1 MNERKLTKAE
11 LDKREDIIMNM
22 KKNKRSL
29 VKQYGKD
36 AEAVMYGRATN
47 MAKKQTKEMKNP
59 KLTELIKDALKNP
72 KAADLNKDGKL
83 SGYEKA
89 RGAAIEKNIKEED
102 IEEDYRPSLRAYNV
116 IDGKGNIVYK
126 HISRDAAIEKARERE
141 DYGFIATDNLAEA
154 NIGLADLQDIGYD
167 DGEYAFDKHFNKS
180 QLNNR
185 LDTKYYTRGFVQA
198 ITDSADSLLL
208 EGKGLGPLPSGEKRY
223 ADLSPGEM
231 KRVGIQY
238 DYEDIGQF
246 YLEGFGKEHTLT
258 SPQLGRLGKKIT
270 DKFYGGDIGKAYD
283 DVYKKSQNAAVN
295 RLASKGQLIN
305 PMTID
310 EAELPTSIIQKFANE
325 IKDAQGF
332 AKAMLGIYNAIQG
345 KEQKDY
351 SKNQKFGRVL
361 SLLKDLADDKA
372 EETVNEDFDIGHE
385 DNEPGMLKAELY
397 HIGSYAMELYQM
409 MDDLEGKGEVDFPS
423 WWQSKITTA
432 KNNISGAKHYLEFE
446 LKEPT
451 IDAVVDASIDVV
463 DEEIGQLGTDSDTGF
478 QASLYT
484 PNEMG
489 AAAVGRE
496 YASGAFEGI
505 AKKLAKQIKEGTPG
519 DPERFVG
526 SGGDEI
532 DSDSNINVTTDNP
545 AQDAGIGLGLEE
557 GKSKEEQLKIAYDAL
572 AKAEMSGDI
581 RKQELA
587 LAAIDLIKEPRD
599 GVKSAAAKLGMKSSH
614 VKEGL
619 NEAMD
624 GGQVFDYFTNK
635 GYVVKERRPDGYP
648 KKEGVEG
655 FQVTDRKDSGRRSDN
670 PQTVIFQYNPS
681 TDQFTISQM
690 SGYKIDQ
697 GPAMKAGM
705 KEMGMSSVAGID
717 SYITDGNYNPVNI
730 SAEGLKDIVDH
741 VMGGLS
747 REAKVQKDFYADR
760 GPTSGTVD
768 ERMGFDESFDSL
780 AKKLDKQKGIDKD
793 EAAKIAGKIANIKR
807 KGGGKGP
814 TAKQKKRM
822 AETIL
827 KQLKK

>member
-1 MNERKLTKAE
+1 MNERKLTKTE

-72 KAADLNKDGKL
+72 KKADLNKDGKL
-83 SGYEKA
+83 SDYEEN
-89 RGAAIEKNIKEED
+89 RSAAIEKNIKE
-102 IEEDYRPSLRAYNV
+102 ANV
-116 IDGKGNIVYK
+116 GL
-126 HISRDAAIEKARERE
+126 
-141 DYGFIATDNLAEA
+141 DNLE
-154 NIGLADLQDIGYD
+154 DIGYD
-167 DGEYAFDKHFNKS
+167 DGEYAFDMHFNKS

-198 ITDSADSLLL
+198 ITDSAGSLRL
-208 EGKGLGPLPSGEKRY
+208 EENATPRGE
-223 ADLSPGEM
+223 DFT
-231 KRVGIQY
+231 Y

-246 YLEGFGKEHTLT
+246 YLEGFGKEHTLNND
-258 SPQLGRLGKKIT
+258 QLGKLGKQIT
-270 DKFYGGDIGKAYD
+270 DRLYGGDIGKAYD
-283 DVYKKSQNAAVN
+283 TLVN
-295 RLASKGQLIN
+295 PHKN
-305 PMTID
+305 PYD
-310 EAELPTSIIQKFANE
+310 
-325 IKDAQGF
+325 IKED
-332 AKAMLGIYNAIQG
+332 
-345 KEQKDY
+345 
-351 SKNQKFGRVL
+351 
-361 SLLKDLADDKA
+361 
-372 EETVNEDFDIGHE
+372 EDFDIGHE

-451 IDAVVDASIDVV
+451 LDAVVDASIDVV

-496 YASGAFEGI
+496 YASSAFEGI

-572 AKAEMSGDI
+572 DKAEKDGDI

-587 LAAIDLIKEPRD
+587 LAAIDLINGDMNESKKPLKEFTDHDFKGSKLIDDANKRGPD
-599 GVKSAAAKLGMKSSH
+599 MFGKGIFADLLPKGVASENDAFEALKAHDKSPIKARMGQYAPMFVHVQYHNLEHEGEEYQMHQTQYYNGNFKDKDPNFNPGVSKITLFKDPEGEDINLG
-614 VKEGL
+614 
-619 NEAMD
+619 
-624 GGQVFDYFTNK
+624 TI
-635 GYVVKERRPDGYP
+635 VVK
-648 KKEGVEG
+648 
-655 FQVTDRKDSGRRSDN
+655 TDEYVQDLRN
-670 PQTVIFQYNPS
+670 LP
-681 TDQFTISQM
+681 
-690 SGYKIDQ
+690 
-697 GPAMKAGM
+697 
-705 KEMGMSSVAGID
+705 
-717 SYITDGNYNPVNI
+717 
-730 SAEGLKDIVDH
+730 GLGKRV
-741 VMGGLS
+741 S
-747 REAKVQKDFYADR
+747 
-760 GPTSGTVD
+760 
-768 ERMGFDESFDSL
+768 ESFDSL

-822 AETIL
+822 AEVEKEKKSLSKPVAKDLKKMKSNFNDLKKRLKLENKKKKLAETIL

>member
-1 MNERKLTKAE
+1 MNERKLTKTE

-83 SGYEKA
+83 SGYETA
-89 RGAAIEKNIKEED
+89 RGAAIEKNIKEAG
-102 IEEDYRPSLRAYNV
+102 IEEDYKPSLRAYNV

-126 HISRDAAIEKARERE
+126 HLSRDAAIEKARERE

-154 NIGLADLQDIGYD
+154 NVGLADLEDIGYD

-198 ITDSADSLLL
+198 ITDNANSLLL
-208 EGKGLGPLPSGEKRY
+208 NENPTPRGE
-223 ADLSPGEM
+223 DFT
-231 KRVGIQY
+231 Y

-246 YLEGFGKEHTLT
+246 YLEGFGKEHTLNND
-258 SPQLGRLGKKIT
+258 QLRMLGKKIVNRL
-270 DKFYGGDIGKAYD
+270 YGGDIGKAYD
-283 DVYKKSQNAAVN
+283 AVVN
-295 RLASKGQLIN
+295 PHKNPYDIKEDEDKGKLIN
-305 PMTID
+305 PMSID
-310 EAELPTSIIQKFANE
+310 EVELPISIIQKLANE
-325 IKDAQGF
+325 IKDVQGF

-361 SLLKDLADDKA
+361 SFLKDIADDEA
-372 EETVNEDFDIGHE
+372 EEAVNEDFDIGHE

-397 HIGSYAMELYQM
+397 HIGNYAMELYKM
-409 MDDLEGKGEVDFPS
+409 MDDLEGMGEVDFPS

-446 LKEPT
+446 LKEPK
-451 IDAVVDASIDVV
+451 IDAVVDVATDIV
-463 DEEIGQLGTDSDTGF
+463 DEEIGQ
-478 QASLYT
+478 LYT

-489 AAAVGRE
+489 AASVGRE

-545 AQDAGIGLGLEE
+545 AQDAEIGLGLEE
-557 GKSKEEQLKIAYDAL
+557 GKSKEEQLKMAYDAL

-587 LAAIDLIKEPRD
+587 LAAIDLIN
-599 GVKSAAAKLGMKSSH
+599 GNL
-614 VKEGL
+614 KEGL
-619 NEAMD
+619 LKEFTDYRFKGSEVIDDANERGPDMF
-624 GGQVFDYFTNK
+624 GK
-635 GYVVKERRPDGYP
+635 GIFADLLPKGVASENDAFEALKSHDKSPIKARMGRYAPMFVHVQYHNLEHEGEEYQMHQTQYYNSNFKDKDPSFNPGVSKITLFKDPKGENINLGTIVVK
-648 KKEGVEG
+648 
-655 FQVTDRKDSGRRSDN
+655 TDEYVQDLR
-670 PQTVIFQYNPS
+670 
-681 TDQFTISQM
+681 
-690 SGYKIDQ
+690 
-697 GPAMKAGM
+697 
-705 KEMGMSSVAGID
+705 
-717 SYITDGNYNPVNI
+717 NI
-730 SAEGLKDIVDH
+730 PGLGKRV
-741 VMGGLS
+741 S
-747 REAKVQKDFYADR
+747 
-760 GPTSGTVD
+760 
-768 ERMGFDESFDSL
+768 ESFDSL

-822 AETIL
+822 AEVEKEKKSLSKPVAKDLNKMKSNFNDLKKRLKLESKKEKVAETIL

>member
-1 MNERKLTKAE
+1 MNERKLTKTE

-72 KAADLNKDGKL
+72 KKADLNKDGKL
-83 SGYEKA
+83 SDYEEK
-89 RGAAIEKNIKEED
+89 RGAAIEKNIKE
-102 IEEDYRPSLRAYNV
+102 
-116 IDGKGNIVYK
+116 
-126 HISRDAAIEKARERE
+126 
-141 DYGFIATDNLAEA
+141 A
-154 NIGLADLQDIGYD
+154 NISLSDLQDMGYD
-167 DGEYAFDKHFNKS
+167 DGEYAFDKYFNKS
-180 QLNNR
+180 ILNNAP
-185 LDTKYYTRGFVQA
+185 DTKAYKEGFIQA
-198 ITDSADSLLL
+198 IIDSASSLRL
-208 EGKGLGPLPSGEKRY
+208 EGKGLGPLPSEKKMY
-223 ADLSPGEM
+223 ADLSPEEM
-231 KRVGIQY
+231 RRVGIQY

-258 SPQLGRLGKKIT
+258 SSQLGRLGKRVA

-305 PMTID
+305 P
-310 EAELPTSIIQKFANE
+310 TSL
-325 IKDAQGF
+325 D
-332 AKAMLGIYNAIQG
+332 
-345 KEQKDY
+345 
-351 SKNQKFGRVL
+351 
-361 SLLKDLADDKA
+361 
-372 EETVNEDFDIGHE
+372 EDFDIGHE
-385 DNEPGMLKAELY
+385 DNEPGMLKAELF
-397 HIGSYAMELYQM
+397 HIGSYAMELYKM

-451 IDAVVDASIDVV
+451 IDAVVDASIGVV
-463 DEEIGQLGTDSDTGF
+463 DEEVYQLGTDSDTGF

-489 AAAVGRE
+489 AAAVGKE

-557 GKSKEEQLKIAYDAL
+557 GKSKEEQLKIAYNAFI
-572 AKAEMSGDI
+572 KAEMDGDI
-581 RKQELA
+581 RGQELA
-587 LAAIDLIKEPRD
+587 LAAIDLIN
-599 GVKSAAAKLGMKSSH
+599 GNI
-614 VKEGL
+614 

-624 GGQVFDYFTNK
+624 GGQVFDYFANK

-648 KKEGVEG
+648 KKEGVVG
-655 FQVTDRKDSGRRSDN
+655 YQVTDRPDSGRRSDN
-670 PQTVIFQYNPS
+670 PQTVIFQHNPS

-690 SGYKIDQ
+690 NGYKIDQ
-697 GPAMKAGM
+697 KDAVKAGM
-705 KEMGMSSVAGID
+705 RQQGSSWVAGID
-717 SYITDGNYNPVNI
+717 SYITDGNYNPVDI
-730 SAEGLKDIVDH
+730 STEGLKDIVDH

-747 REAKVQKDFYADR
+747 REAKAQKDFYADR
-760 GPTSGTVD
+760 GPTSGTID
-768 ERMGFDESFDSL
+768 ER
-780 AKKLDKQKGIDKD
+780 
-793 EAAKIAGKIANIKR
+793 
-807 KGGGKGP
+807 
-814 TAKQKKRM
+814 
-822 AETIL
+822 
-827 KQLKK
+827 

>member
-83 SGYEKA
+83 SDYEEK
-89 RGAAIEKNIKEED
+89 RGAAIEKALTKE
-102 IEEDYRPSLRAYNV
+102 A
-116 IDGKGNIVYK
+116 
-126 HISRDAAIEKARERE
+126 
-141 DYGFIATDNLAEA
+141 
-154 NIGLADLQDIGYD
+154 
-167 DGEYAFDKHFNKS
+167 
-180 QLNNR
+180 
-185 LDTKYYTRGFVQA
+185 
-198 ITDSADSLLL
+198 
-208 EGKGLGPLPSGEKRY
+208 Y
-223 ADLSPGEM
+223 ADLSPEER
-231 KRVGIQY
+231 KKVGIEY

-246 YLEGFGKEHTLT
+246 YLEGFGKEHSLT
-258 SPQLGRLGKKIT
+258 QDQLGKLGRQIT
-270 DKFYGGDIGKAYD
+270 DRLYDGDIGKAYD
-283 DVYKKSQNAAVN
+283 AVVN
-295 RLASKGQLIN
+295 PHKNPYDIN
-305 PMTID
+305 

-332 AKAMLGIYNAIQG
+332 AKVMLGIYNAIQG

-351 SKNQKFGRVL
+351 SQNQKFGRVL
-361 SLLKDLADDKA
+361 SLLKDLTDDKS
-372 EETVNEDFDIGHE
+372 EEAVNEDFDIGHE

-409 MDDLEGKGEVDFPS
+409 MDDLEGNGEIDFPS

-446 LKEPT
+446 LKEPR
-451 IDAVVDASIDVV
+451 IDAVVDVATDVV

-557 GKSKEEQLKIAYDAL
+557 DTETLKEY
-572 AKAEMSGDI
+572 
-581 RKQELA
+581 
-587 LAAIDLIKEPRD
+587 
-599 GVKSAAAKLGMKSSH
+599 
-614 VKEGL
+614 
-619 NEAMD
+619 
-624 GGQVFDYFTNK
+624 
-635 GYVVKERRPDGYP
+635 
-648 KKEGVEG
+648 
-655 FQVTDRKDSGRRSDN
+655 TDRSFTGSG
-670 PQTVIFQYNPS
+670 VIDDAN
-681 TDQFTISQM
+681 
-690 SGYKIDQ
+690 
-697 GPAMKAGM
+697 
-705 KEMGMSSVAGID
+705 E
-717 SYITDGNYNPVNI
+717 
-730 SAEGLKDIVDH
+730 
-741 VMGGLS
+741 
-747 REAKVQKDFYADR
+747 R
-760 GPTSGTVD
+760 GPDMFGKGIFADLLPKGVASEND
-768 ERMGFDESFDSL
+768 AIEALKAHDKSPIKARMGQYAPMFVHLQYHNLEHEGEDYRMHQTQYYNSNFKDKDPSFNPGVSKITLFKILEKAASHREQDKTEELGTIIVKTDEYVQDLRSLPGLGKRVSESFDSL

-822 AETIL
+822 SETEKDKKSLSKPVAKDLKKMKSNFNDLKKRLKLEDKKKNVAENIL

>member
-1 MNERKLTKAE
+1 
-11 LDKREDIIMNM
+11 
-22 KKNKRSL
+22 
-29 VKQYGKD
+29 
-36 AEAVMYGRATN
+36 
-47 MAKKQTKEMKNP
+47 
-59 KLTELIKDALKNP
+59 
-72 KAADLNKDGKL
+72 
-83 SGYEKA
+83 
-89 RGAAIEKNIKEED
+89 
-102 IEEDYRPSLRAYNV
+102 
-116 IDGKGNIVYK
+116 
-126 HISRDAAIEKARERE
+126 
-141 DYGFIATDNLAEA
+141 
-154 NIGLADLQDIGYD
+154 
-167 DGEYAFDKHFNKS
+167 
-180 QLNNR
+180 
-185 LDTKYYTRGFVQA
+185 
-198 ITDSADSLLL
+198 
-208 EGKGLGPLPSGEKRY
+208 
-223 ADLSPGEM
+223 
-231 KRVGIQY
+231 
-238 DYEDIGQF
+238 
-246 YLEGFGKEHTLT
+246 
-258 SPQLGRLGKKIT
+258 
-270 DKFYGGDIGKAYD
+270 
-283 DVYKKSQNAAVN
+283 
-295 RLASKGQLIN
+295 
-305 PMTID
+305 
-310 EAELPTSIIQKFANE
+310 
-325 IKDAQGF
+325 
-332 AKAMLGIYNAIQG
+332 
-345 KEQKDY
+345 
-351 SKNQKFGRVL
+351 
-361 SLLKDLADDKA
+361 
-372 EETVNEDFDIGHE
+372 
-385 DNEPGMLKAELY
+385 
-397 HIGSYAMELYQM
+397 
-409 MDDLEGKGEVDFPS
+409 
-423 WWQSKITTA
+423 
-432 KNNISGAKHYLEFE
+432 
-446 LKEPT
+446 
-451 IDAVVDASIDVV
+451 
-463 DEEIGQLGTDSDTGF
+463 
-478 QASLYT
+478 
-484 PNEMG
+484 MG

>member
-1 MNERKLTKAE
+1 MNERKLTKTE

-83 SGYEKA
+83 SGYETA
-89 RGAAIEKNIKEED
+89 RGAAIEKNIKEAG
-102 IEEDYRPSLRAYNV
+102 IEEDYKPSHRAYNV
-116 IDGKGNIVYK
+116 VDGDGNIVHK
-126 HISRDAAIEKARERE
+126 HLPRHTAIEKASERE
-141 DYGFIATDNLAEA
+141 DYGFIATDSLAEA
-154 NIGLADLQDIGYD
+154 NVGLDDLQDIGYD

-198 ITDSADSLLL
+198 IIDSAESLRLD
-208 EGKGLGPLPSGEKRY
+208 ENATPKGE
-223 ADLSPGEM
+223 DFT
-231 KRVGIQY
+231 Y

-258 SPQLGRLGKKIT
+258 QDQLGKLGKKIVNRL
-270 DKFYGGDIGKAYD
+270 YGGDIGKAYD
-283 DVYKKSQNAAVN
+283 AVVN
-295 RLASKGQLIN
+295 PHKNPYDIKEDEDKGKLIN
-305 PMTID
+305 PMSID
-310 EAELPTSIIQKFANE
+310 
-325 IKDAQGF
+325 
-332 AKAMLGIYNAIQG
+332 
-345 KEQKDY
+345 
-351 SKNQKFGRVL
+351 
-361 SLLKDLADDKA
+361 
-372 EETVNEDFDIGHE
+372 EDFDIGHE

-397 HIGSYAMELYQM
+397 HIGSYAMELYKM
-409 MDDLEGKGEVDFPS
+409 MDGLEGMGEIDFPS

-432 KNNISGAKHYLEFE
+432 KNNIAGAKHYLEFE

-451 IDAVVDASIDVV
+451 IDSVVDASIDVV

-489 AAAVGRE
+489 AAAVGKE

-545 AQDAGIGLGLEE
+545 AQDAEIGLGLEE
-557 GKSKEEQLKIAYDAL
+557 GKSKEEQLKMAYDAL

-587 LAAIDLIKEPRD
+587 LAAIDLIN
-599 GVKSAAAKLGMKSSH
+599 GNL
-614 VKEGL
+614 KEGL
-619 NEAMD
+619 LKEFTDYRFKGSEVIDDANERGPDMF
-624 GGQVFDYFTNK
+624 GK
-635 GYVVKERRPDGYP
+635 GIFADLLPKGVASENDAFEALKSHDKSPIKARMGRYAPMFVHVQYHNLEHEGEEYQMHQTQYYNGNFKDKDPNFNPGVSKITLFKDPKGEDINLGTIVVK
-648 KKEGVEG
+648 
-655 FQVTDRKDSGRRSDN
+655 TDEYVQDLR
-670 PQTVIFQYNPS
+670 
-681 TDQFTISQM
+681 
-690 SGYKIDQ
+690 
-697 GPAMKAGM
+697 
-705 KEMGMSSVAGID
+705 
-717 SYITDGNYNPVNI
+717 NI
-730 SAEGLKDIVDH
+730 PGLGKRV
-741 VMGGLS
+741 S
-747 REAKVQKDFYADR
+747 
-760 GPTSGTVD
+760 
-768 ERMGFDESFDSL
+768 ESFDSL

-822 AETIL
+822 AEVEKEKKSLSKPVAKDLNKMKSNFNDLKKRLKLEDKKKKVAETIL